1 MARLGE
7 AYTLLLWE
15 FSRDGRQSGI
25 DYEVFKN
32 NLIDEYKIDE
42 TQLNSLAGELLAR
55 YSKETR

>member
-1 MARLGE
+1 MSN

-42 TQLNSLAGELLAR
+42 TQLDRLAGELLAR